1 MSLFNALSYININ
14 GNHYSYLRPQQY
26 YGQQWIKR

>member
-14 GNHYSYLRPQQY
+14 GNHYYYLRPQQY